1 MRLMQIDNSFS
12 GSLDFGGASFS
23 DLAGADAQPLL
34 LADAGSTMSGSPFSS
49 SSFSGSASSGSSF
62 SGSTMAGSGSTAL
75 SPLPTAARET
85 DAIAQSR
92 AEMTSFYAEAK
103 DNAVRDGNP
112 LKYIG
117 SHIASLAGEV
127 GYDAIQ
133 GVQGLYRLATDSSAR
148 QQAVDGVTHMVTH
161 PRETF
166 DAAVGGVKTFIDKP
180 FSEQADSVFKGGLSL
195 LAGGGVSK
203 ATNAVGSLA
212 GPSLRSAG
220 KAAVEWAAPAIDD
233 FATSFMKNNGLLLQ
247 AMPDGPSFGSSLGPS
262 LNPSFGSALTP
273 DAPSL
278 SGSFAPPSAPAIIHS
293 RGDGFRPAEPGF
305 GGTPLLPD
313 AERPSFP
320 ILTVGSLRGGPHE
333 RLWWEE
339 QVGLPHNL
347 EPEWHGY
354 IKPGIEG
361 GLVGDELGKRA
372 GQGYFDMS
380 WREAQLNN
388 NLLTQTGRRPEDFK
402 LLATWA
408 GGAEDAL
415 PLSARHDTPWVL
427 IDNGPKVDFRKVIET
442 WPHDYQMAPLHRS
455 FEKPLDDGADFLTGE
470 FTARFVRNMGG
481 PFMPPALAHQMG
493 EAARIGFTPLR
504 EHLIENTH
512 DAFMK
517 AHEPFY
523 KKANLIYDSIA
534 TGDHQILYPEAFR
547 SLQNVMNMPEH
558 LDGLPIDHITIYDAS
573 LDQIN
578 RLLNRV
584 VQPDGSVLN
593 PTRELQAGRMS
604 QGEFNDLMSFRAPNL
619 NRFDEDVGGSFARSL
634 GGQGVSYDALAQL
647 RDQGVLRLPYG
658 GGIDFLGRGPDD
670 KLRSVL
676 TMGNDLT
683 SQRMSGLGTFRP
695 VLPGDPREIAV
706 VPNAMDA
713 LRLWSRD
720 GAQGPT
726 VIIDSVESGRWTSP
740 LQGGQLLE
748 QADRISL
755 PAMRPGLFGPAG
767 DAAQRARYDQMLDIA
782 GRERVHIRDG
792 R

>member
-1 MRLMQIDNSFS
+1 MQIDNSFS
-12 GSLDFGGASFS
+12 GSLDFGGASFG
-23 DLAGADAQPLL
+23 DLAAPGASPIL
-34 LADAGSTMSGSPFSS
+34 LADAGS
-49 SSFSGSASSGSSF
+49 AI
-62 SGSTMAGSGSTAL
+62 TAR
-75 SPLPTAARET
+75 SPLPAAPRET
-85 DAIAQSR
+85 DVIAQSR
-92 AEMTSFYAEAK
+92 AEAKSFYEEAK

-112 LKYIG
+112 LKYVG
-117 SHIASLAGEV
+117 SHLGSLAAEV

-133 GVQGLYRLATDSSAR
+133 GVQGLYRLATDSTAR
-148 QQAVDGVTHMVTH
+148 QQAVDGVTHMVTN

-166 DAAVGGVKTFIDKP
+166 NAAVGGVQSFLDKP

-195 LAGGGVSK
+195 LAGGGASK
-203 ATNAVGSLA
+203 LTSAVGSLA
-212 GPSLRSAG
+212 KPALPALRN
-220 KAAVEWAAPAIDD
+220 AATATVEWAAPAIDD

-247 AMPDGPSFGSSLGPS
+247 AVPDGPSFGPSLGAS
-262 LNPSFGSALTP
+262 LTSPLGAGHGPSFNGNYS
-273 DAPSL
+273 
-278 SGSFAPPSAPAIIHS
+278 PPAAPAIIHS
-293 RGDGFRPAEPGF
+293 RGDGFRPAEPGS
-305 GGTPLLPD
+305 GGTPLLPE
-313 AERPSFP
+313 AERPVIP

-339 QVGLPHNL
+339 QVRLPHSL

-481 PFMPPALAHQMG
+481 PFMPPAMAHQLG
-493 EAARIGFTPLR
+493 EAARVLYTPLR

-523 KKANLIYDSIA
+523 KKANLVYDSIA
-534 TGDHQILYPEAFR
+534 TGEHQILYPEAFR
-547 SLQNVMNMPEH
+547 SLQNVMRMPEH
-558 LDGLPIDHITIYDAS
+558 MDGLPIDHITIYDAS

-578 RLLNRV
+578 RVLNRMM
-584 VQPDGSVLN
+584 QPDGTVLN
-593 PTRELQAGRMS
+593 PTRELQAGRLS
-604 QGEFNDLMSFRAPNL
+604 QREFDDLMSFRAPNL

-658 GGIDFLGRGPDD
+658 GGIDFLGRSPDG

-676 TMGNDLT
+676 TMGSDLD
-683 SQRMSGLGTFRP
+683 SQTMQGLGTFRP
-695 VLPGDPREIAV
+695 VLPGNPREVAV

-726 VIIDSVESGRWTSP
+726 VIVDSVESGRWTSP
-740 LQGGQLLE
+740 LQGGQLLQDAE
-748 QADRISL
+748 RITL

-767 DAAQRARYDQMLDIA
+767 DAAQRARYEQMLDIA
-782 GRERVHIRDG
+782 GRERVRIGDQP
-792 R
+792 